1 MPYLMFALLSTV
13 VGYVITREEF
23 KKKFNDTKPTDET
36 KK

>member
-13 VGYVITREEF
+13 VGYVITRDEF
-23 KKKFNDTKPTDET
+23 KKRFNDPKKPDDT

>member
-23 KKKFNDTKPTDET
+23 KNKFNDPKQSDD
-36 KK
+36 KKK